1 MATRI
6 GSVGQLLPGMEAR
19 LVPVPGIDRGGVL
32 HLRGPNV
39 MLGYLHYANPGVLEP
54 PKSELGPGWYETGDI
69 VDIDTDGFLHILG
82 RVKRFAKIA
91 GEMISLEV
99 VEKIAATASSGFQ
112 HAASS
117 RPDGQRGEALVLFT
131 TDPSLTRESLQQAAR
146 TLGLPEI
153 AVPRKLVCV
162 SAIPLLGTGKVNHA
176 KLKEDALALERATA

>member
-1 MATRI
+1 M
-6 GSVGQLLPGMEAR
+6 PGMEAR

-69 VDIDTDGFLHILG
+69 VDIDADGFLHILG

-91 GEMISLEV
+91 GEMISLEA
-99 VEKIAATASSGFQ
+99 VEKIAAAASSGFL

-131 TDPSLTRESLQQAAR
+131 TDPSLTRENLQQAAR

-153 AVPRKLVCV
+153 AVPRKLVWV

-176 KLKEDALALERATA
+176 RLKEDALALEPAASA